1 MKNFDSR
8 TYSINDFLEWFE
20 NDQLVLAPKFQRRSV
35 WTDSARSFLLDTIV
49 QGKPMPKIFIRQHV
63 NPKTRKTIR
72 EVVDGQQRLRSILS
86 FLKDGFFISKKHNKE
101 YGGFYFSQ
109 LNEIDGDAQ
118 NSILNYEISVDL
130 LINMSDVEVLDI
142 FSRLNSYSVTLN
154 EQEKINA
161 LHFGS
166 FKRLADNIGHE
177 LNDFW
182 IKNKILT
189 EHKILRMDEV
199 SLVADLLIAM
209 TEGIKPKKKIK
220 SYYSQFEKE
229 YDHDTDELKDKFL
242 STVKLIGNIFNGTL
256 STSEFKRIHLFY
268 SLFTAFYYL
277 EYGMVGIEKQRK
289 KISELNSSKVK
300 VSLEKIEGI
309 FKAEDPDILTKE
321 ERTFLNDSRRA
332 TTDESVRKRRTEYIV
347 DIILKEE

>member
-8 TYSINDFLEWFE
+8 TYSINDFLEWYD

-49 QGKPMPKIFIRQHV
+49 QGKPIPKIFIRQSV
-63 NPKTRKTIR
+63 NQKTRKTIR
-72 EVVDGQQRLRSILS
+72 EVVDGQQRLRSVLS
-86 FLKDGFFISKKHNKE
+86 YLKDGFAISRKHNKE
-101 YGGFYFSQ
+101 FGGYFFSQ
-109 LNEIDGDAQ
+109 LNELGDETQ
-118 NSILNYEISVDL
+118 NTILNYEISVDL

-161 LHFGS
+161 LHFGP

-182 IKNKILT
+182 IKNRILS

-199 SLVADLLIAM
+199 SLVADLLISI

-220 SYYSQFEKE
+220 SYYAQFEREYEHDVDILKE
-229 YDHDTDELKDKFL
+229 RFV
-242 STVKLIGNIFNGTL
+242 STINLIDDVFKGSL
-256 STSEFKRIHLFY
+256 STSEFKRVQLFY
-268 SLFTAFYYL
+268 SLFTSFYYL
-277 EYGMVGIEKQRK
+277 EYGLPGIDKGRE

-300 VSLEKIEGI
+300 ASLEKIENI
-309 FKAEDPDILTKE
+309 FKVEDADLLSKDE
-321 ERTFLNDSRRA
+321 KTFLNDSRRA
-332 TTDESVRKRRTEYIV
+332 TTDEAVRKRRTEYII
-347 DIILKEE
+347 DIVMGEA

>member
-8 TYSINDFLEWFE
+8 TYSINDFLEWYE

-49 QGKPMPKIFIRQHV
+49 QGKPIPKIFIRQSV

-86 FLKDGFFISKKHNKE
+86 YLKDGFFISKKHNKE
-101 YGGFYFSQ
+101 FGGYYFSQ
-109 LNEIDGDAQ
+109 LNEIGDETQ
-118 NSILNYEISVDL
+118 NTILNYEISVDL
-130 LINMSDVEVLDI
+130 LINISDVEVLDI

-154 EQEKINA
+154 AQEKINA

-182 IKNKILT
+182 INSKILT

-199 SLVADLLIAM
+199 SLVADLLISI

-220 SYYSQFEKE
+220 SYYAKFEDE
-229 YDHDTDELKDKFL
+229 YESDTDLLKDRFI
-242 STVKLIGNIFNGTL
+242 STINLIDHVFNGSL
-256 STSEFKRIHLFY
+256 STSEFKRVHLFY
-268 SLFTAFYYL
+268 SLFTSFYFL
-277 EYGMVGIEKQRK
+277 EYGLPGIDKRREKV
-289 KISELNSSKVK
+289 SELNSSKVK
-300 VSLEKIEGI
+300 ISLEKIENI
-309 FKAEDPDILTKE
+309 FKAEDIDLLTKV

-332 TTDESVRKRRTEYIV
+332 TTDEAVRQRRTEYII
-347 DIILKEE
+347 DIILDEA